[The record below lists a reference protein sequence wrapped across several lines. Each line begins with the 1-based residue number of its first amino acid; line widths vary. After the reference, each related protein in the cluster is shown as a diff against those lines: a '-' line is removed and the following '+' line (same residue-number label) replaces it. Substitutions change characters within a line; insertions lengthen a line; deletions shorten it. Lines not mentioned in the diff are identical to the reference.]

1 MNLTAGSA
9 LPLTIE
15 ATGTDG
21 DMPPDLSVTPVTLVL
36 DAVTRTVWRWRPPAP
51 SSDFSYVGGVLR
63 FTGLT
68 STFTA
73 TLRSGSF
80 PLYVIHGESEDVQQ
94 NAGAITLLVSVPPLG
109 PLPVTG

>member
-9 LPLTIE
+9 LPLTVA

-21 DMPPDLSVTPVTLVL
+21 DTPPDLSVTPVTLVL
-36 DAVTRTVWRWRPPAP
+36 DAMTRTVWRWRPPTA
-51 SSDFSYVGGVLR
+51 SDAFSYVGGVLR

-73 TLRSGSF
+73 TLRAGSF
-80 PLYVIHGESEDVQQ
+80 PLYVIYGESEDVQQ
-94 NAGAITLLVSVPPLG
+94 AVGAVTLLVSVPPLG